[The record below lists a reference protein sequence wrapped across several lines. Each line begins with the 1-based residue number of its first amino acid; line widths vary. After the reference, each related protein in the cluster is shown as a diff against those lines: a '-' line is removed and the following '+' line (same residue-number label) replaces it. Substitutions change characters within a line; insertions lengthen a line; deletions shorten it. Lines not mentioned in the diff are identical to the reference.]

1 MNRASHLRHAG
12 RLRQKHRGMVL
23 VSSLLLLV
31 VVTILAMAL
40 FHSFGLDEKIA
51 GNTRE
56 KQRALQAAVSAQQY
70 GEWWLSNGQTI
81 SNVTCSGPSTTT
93 PQVCLNT
100 LPTAV
105 TGGSGLATGNVA
117 LLPWTNS
124 LGASLGYTYTPPNM
138 TLNNT
143 APTAGTYWQSPV
155 FYISYLGI
163 GTGSNG
169 ATGSVYQIDSVG
181 SGGSPNT
188 AAVVESTYIV
198 QTSTQ
203 NLDGG

>member
-1 MNRASHLRHAG
+1 MHEHREVPRTFIARAATIGESSIKT
-12 RLRQKHRGMVL
+12 RLGFFSGYSRSAR
-23 VSSLLLLV
+23 
-31 VVTILAMAL
+31 ARWR
-40 FHSFGLDEKIA
+40 FGERRS
-51 GNTRE
+51 TRE
-56 KQRALQAAVSAQQY
+56 KQRALQAAVSAEQY

-93 PQVCLNT
+93 PQVCLNI

-105 TGGSGLATGNVA
+105 TGGSGGATGNLA
-117 LLPWTNS
+117 LLPWTNAA
-124 LGASLGYTYTPPNM
+124 GASLGYTYTPPNM

-181 SGGSPNT
+181 YGGSPNT

>member
-124 LGASLGYTYTPPNM
+124 LGASLGYTYTPPN
-138 TLNNT
+138 
-143 APTAGTYWQSPV
+143 AGTYWQSPV

-181 SGGSPNT
+181 YGGSPNT

>member
-1 MNRASHLRHAG
+1 
-12 RLRQKHRGMVL
+12 
-23 VSSLLLLV
+23 
-31 VVTILAMAL
+31 
-40 FHSFGLDEKIA
+40 
-51 GNTRE
+51 
-56 KQRALQAAVSAQQY
+56 
-70 GEWWLSNGQTI
+70 
-81 SNVTCSGPSTTT
+81 
-93 PQVCLNT
+93 
-100 LPTAV
+100 
-105 TGGSGLATGNVA
+105 
-117 LLPWTNS
+117 
-124 LGASLGYTYTPPNM
+124 M

-181 SGGSPNT
+181 YGGSPNT